1 MKYLKLFN
9 FKSFNESVNTESLF
23 QKIDREEY
31 TRIEENLSKVDFKSR
46 EEDSILD
53 ILISREIAY
62 TKSTHI
68 GYTGYEIR
76 LLVDTGDFDRR
87 SLEVEKYDDD
97 YYVILYWT
105 GKEWLLYKCDTFE
118 GVKECLE
125 YLFI

>member
-31 TRIEENLSKVDFKSR
+31 TRIEENLSKVDFNSR

-68 GYTGYEIR
+68 GYTGYEIS

-87 SLEVEKYDDD
+87 SLRLEKYDDD

-105 GKEWLLYKCDTFE
+105 GKEWLLYKCDSFG